1 MCRRFTRLT
10 NAFSKKMEIH
20 AHAVALHFF
29 AYNFRRP
36 HQTLTKRWKR
46 IKTTRAMVE
55 GLTGSGLDDQG
66 LTRADGPEKIGGLK
80 VDRYPDGDLVP
91 ASF

>member
-20 AHAVALHFF
+20 AHGVALHFF
-29 AYNFRRP
+29 VYNFRRP
-36 HQTLTKRWKR
+36 HQTLTQRWKG

-55 GLTGSGLDDQG
+55 GLTDRVWTIKDLLGLMDPK
-66 LTRADGPEKIGGLK
+66 RSEA
-80 VDRYPDGDLVP
+80 
-91 ASF
+91 